1 MQVGEIIRKHRKE
14 KNITQEEMAKRLGVT
29 APAVNKWE
37 NGNSLPDVSLL
48 SPIAR
53 LLNISVDTLLSH
65 EKELSTEEAAR
76 LVEQA
81 NDRLKTEAFNS
92 VFQWVKQ
99 CLVEY
104 PNSHYLILWMARI
117 FDSHLSMAEI
127 ADRDRYDGYI
137 LDCYVRAL
145 ESGDETL
152 RRSAAEALYYFHIS
166 KKQYEQAEKYLT
178 YFSEE
183 NPERKRKQAMINSNT
198 GRREEAYK
206 MYEEL
211 LYAGYQSLS
220 MTFHDI
226 YILALQE
233 NDFEKAHTLVEK
245 KQKLANLFEF
255 GEYHEIS
262 VGIELATLE
271 KNETETLHIM
281 EQMLSNLESI
291 GDFTKSPLYSHM
303 KFKAID
309 EAYLS
314 KLRQDVIKGFR
325 DEETYA
331 YLKGNQLWRDLVGLS
346 TQSTDND
353 AIGER
358 RL

>member
-1 MQVGEIIRKHRKE
+1 MQVGEVIRRYRKE
-14 KNITQEEMAKRLGVT
+14 KEITQEEMAKRLGVT

-53 LLNISVDTLLSH
+53 LLNISIDTLLSH
-65 EKELSTEEAAR
+65 EKELSEAEASR
-76 LVEQA
+76 LVEEA
-81 NDRLKTEAFNS
+81 DGRLKTGAFDS
-92 VFQWVKQ
+92 AFQWIKQ

-104 PNSHYLILWMARI
+104 PSSHYLILWMAQI
-117 FDSHLSMAEI
+117 LESHLSMVEI
-127 ADRDRYDGYI
+127 ADKDRYDGYI

-145 ESGDETL
+145 ESSDETL
-152 RRSAAEALYYFHIS
+152 RRSAAEALYYFHIN
-166 KKQYEQAEKYLT
+166 KKQYEQAEEYLV

-183 NPERKRKQAMINSNT
+183 NPERKRKQAIIYSNT
-198 GRREEAYK
+198 GRQEDAYK

-220 MTFHDI
+220 MTFQDI
-226 YILALQE
+226 YILALQG

-271 KNETETLHIM
+271 KNEMETLHIM
-281 EQMLSNLESI
+281 ERMLSNLESI

-309 EAYLS
+309 EVYLFE
-314 KLRQDVIKGFR
+314 LRQDLIKGFR

-331 YLKGNQLWRDLVGLS
+331 YLKGNQQWRNLVGLTRTGLPS
-346 TQSTDND
+346 E
-353 AIGER
+353 I
-358 RL
+358 

>member
-1 MQVGEIIRKHRKE
+1 MQVGEVIRKYRKE
-14 KNITQEEMAKRLGVT
+14 KDLTQEEMAKRLGVT

-53 LLNISVDTLLSH
+53 LLNISIDTLLSH
-65 EKELSTEEAAR
+65 EKEISDEEASR
-76 LVEQA
+76 LVEEA
-81 NDRLKTEAFNS
+81 NERLKAEAFDS
-92 VFQWVKQ
+92 VCLWIKQ
-99 CLVEY
+99 CLVEHPSSY
-104 PNSHYLILWMARI
+104 YLILWMARI

-127 ADRDRYDGYI
+127 ADQDRYDGFI

-145 ESGDETL
+145 ESSDEAL
-152 RRSAAEALYYFHIS
+152 RRSAAEALYYFHIK
-166 KKQYEQAEKYLT
+166 KKQYEQAEEYLD

-183 NPERKRKQAMINSNT
+183 NPERKRKQAIIYSNT
-198 GRREEAYK
+198 GRQEDAYK

-226 YILALQE
+226 YILTLQA
-233 NDFEKAHTLVEK
+233 NDFEKAHMLVEK
-245 KQKLANLFEF
+245 KKKLANLFEF

-262 VGIELATLE
+262 TGLELATLE
-271 KNETETLHIM
+271 KNEAETLHIM
-281 EQMLSNLESI
+281 ERMLSNLESI

-309 EAYLS
+309 QAYLS
-314 KLRQDVIKGFR
+314 ELRQDLLKGFR

-331 YLKGNQLWRDLVGLS
+331 FLKANQQWRDLVGLS

-353 AIGER
+353 AIGE
-358 RL
+358 